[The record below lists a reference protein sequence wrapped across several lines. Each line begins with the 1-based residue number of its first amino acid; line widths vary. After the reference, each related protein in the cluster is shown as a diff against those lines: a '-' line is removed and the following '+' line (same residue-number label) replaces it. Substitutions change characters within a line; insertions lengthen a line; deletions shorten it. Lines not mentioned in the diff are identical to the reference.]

1 LTSSWKEPDQRLM
14 SIESALR
21 ARGITAERGGCY
33 DRWDLEVRGGVLGAA
48 RLLMAVEDHGA
59 GTQYVRIRSWP
70 RCARAAVGWILFFA
84 GLTAAAVVDGAWA
97 ASAVLGS
104 VCGLLA
110 VRTLQDCSAATAA
123 VLDALNSAVFPLT
136 RLPRDD

>member
-1 LTSSWKEPDQRLM
+1 M

-21 ARGITAERGGCY
+21 ARGIAVERGGCY
-33 DRWDLEVRGGVLGAA
+33 DRWDLQVRGGVLGAA

-70 RCARAAVGWILFFA
+70 RCARSAAGWTIFLA
-84 GLTAAAVVDGAWA
+84 GLTAAAAVDGAWA
-97 ASAVLGS
+97 ASSVLGS

-110 VRTLQDCSAATAA
+110 VRVFQDCSSATSA
-123 VLDALNSAVFPLT
+123 VLDALNSAETSAADHLSSEAT
-136 RLPRDD
+136 TSR